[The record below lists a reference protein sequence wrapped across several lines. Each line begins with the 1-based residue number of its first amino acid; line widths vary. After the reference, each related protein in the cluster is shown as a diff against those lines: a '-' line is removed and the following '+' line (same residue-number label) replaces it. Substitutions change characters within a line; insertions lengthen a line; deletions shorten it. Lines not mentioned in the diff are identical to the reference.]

1 MNRTNEHR
9 TPLGSIAGLS
19 NVFAAA
25 IEPVRAVIEATIALH
40 PLKRLD
46 AMLLT
51 ARIRH
56 DLRDLDDRMLKDIGV
71 SRLDIEREVRR
82 SFWDIDDEPRH

>member
-1 MNRTNEHR
+1 MNKTNEHGSS
-9 TPLGSIAGLS
+9 LGSISGLS
-19 NVFAAA
+19 GALSAA
-25 IEPVRAVIEATIALH
+25 IEPVRSAVEAAIALH

-46 AMLLT
+46 QMLSA

-71 SRLDIEREVRR
+71 SRLDIEREIRR
-82 SFWDIDDEPRH
+82 PFWDVDDDPRH